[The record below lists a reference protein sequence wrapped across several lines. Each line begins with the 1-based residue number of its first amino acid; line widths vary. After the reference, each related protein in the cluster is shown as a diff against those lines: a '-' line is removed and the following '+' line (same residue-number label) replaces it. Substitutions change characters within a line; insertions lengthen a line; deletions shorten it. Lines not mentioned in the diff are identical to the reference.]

1 MRTLLNFLVK
11 NYYYLLFAV
20 LQVVC
25 VLLMVNNRSFQSSHI
40 INSANAV
47 TAKTYEVV
55 ANTKEYLSLKEEN
68 LKLANENARLK
79 NVLRSNSYEF
89 INLQNFVRNDTL
101 FKQKYSYI
109 PARVLNNSTNLRSNY
124 LTLNVGRAQGIV
136 HDMSIINSEG
146 IVGIIKDV
154 SENFSSALSV
164 LHKDVK
170 INCKL
175 KRDGSYGP
183 LNWEKDDDYTSATL
197 TDIPI
202 HAKFKEGDT
211 IVTSNLSSIFPE
223 GIMVGTVR
231 SFERKSG
238 DAFFTVKVNLSTN
251 FRKVNHVY
259 VIKNFFKVEQDSLEK
274 VSQKHDK
281 DDK

>member
-1 MRTLLNFLVK
+1 VRTLLNFAIK
-11 NYYYLLFAV
+11 NYYYLLFIL
-20 LQVVC
+20 LQGAC
-25 VLLMVNNRSFQSSHI
+25 VLLMVKNRSFQSTHI
-40 INSANAV
+40 INSANAAS
-47 TAKTYEVV
+47 AKTYQAI

-68 LKLANENARLK
+68 DQLADENARLK
-79 NVLRSNSYEF
+79 NLMRSSSYEF
-89 INLQNFVRNDTL
+89 INVKDQLRHDTL
-101 FKQKYSYI
+101 YKQKYTYI
-109 PARVLNNSTNLRSNY
+109 AAKVINNSTNMRGNY
-124 LTLNVGRAQGIV
+124 ITLNVGRAQGIV
-136 HDMSIINSEG
+136 HDMSIINSQG
-146 IVGIIKDV
+146 IVGVIKDV

-183 LNWEKDDDYTSATL
+183 LNWEKDDDYASATL

-211 IVTSNLSSIFPE
+211 VVTSALSSIFPE

-231 SFERKSG
+231 EFERKSG
-238 DAFFTVKVNLSTN
+238 DAFFTLKINLATQ
-251 FRKVNHVY
+251 FRKLNHVY
-259 VIKNFFKVEQDSLEK
+259 VVKNFFKVEQDSLELN
-274 VSQKHDK
+274 SQKHDK

>member
-1 MRTLLNFLVK
+1 MRTLFRFLVR
-11 NYYYLLFAV
+11 NYYYLLFLA
-20 LQVVC
+20 LQAAC
-25 VLLMVNNRSFQSSHI
+25 VLLMVKNRSYQSARL
-40 INSANAV
+40 INSANALSG
-47 TAKTYEVV
+47 KSYELV
-55 ANTKEYLSLKEEN
+55 ANTRQYLALKEEN
-68 LKLANENARLK
+68 QRLAEENARLR
-79 NVLRSNSYEF
+79 NVLRTSSYDF
-89 INLQNFVRNDTL
+89 ISLKNFRRNDTL
-101 FKQKYSYI
+101 YKQKYTYI
-109 PARVLNNSTNLRSNY
+109 PARVINNTTNLRSNY

-136 HDMSIINSEG
+136 HDMSIINSDG

-170 INCKL
+170 INCML

-183 LNWEKDDDYTSATL
+183 LMWEKDDDYMRATL

-202 HAKFKEGDT
+202 HAKIKIGDT

-231 SFERKSG
+231 EFERKSG
-238 DAFFTVKVNLSTN
+238 DAFYTVKVNLSTN
-251 FRKVNHVY
+251 FRRVNHVY
-259 VIKNFFKVEQDSLEK
+259 VIKNFFKAEQDSLEK
-274 VSQKHDK
+274 VSQKQDK